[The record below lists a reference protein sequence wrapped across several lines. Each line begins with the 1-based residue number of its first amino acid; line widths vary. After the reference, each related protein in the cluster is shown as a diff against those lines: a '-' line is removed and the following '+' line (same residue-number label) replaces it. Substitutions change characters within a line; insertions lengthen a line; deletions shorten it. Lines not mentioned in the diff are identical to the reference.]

1 MALLSY
7 VAALLALALAAGFA
21 AGRARAMLLVA
32 ASFVFYASFDWRFS
46 LILGGIVAATFAGG
60 LHLDGGRRSRGAIT
74 AWAVL
79 VLGPLAF
86 YKYLLVWLEG
96 LIHLVPVS
104 GLDFGGYGSVLI
116 PVGLSFYSFQC
127 LGYLMDVHRRAYPA
141 DRNLLRLSLFIAF
154 FPQLLAGPIERYPS
168 LAPQLWERVKPSPDM
183 VLNGLVLIAYGLFLK
198 QALGD
203 RLASS
208 VDLAFENAATGGA
221 ANTLVGFVGFT
232 FQLLADFGG
241 YSLIAVGAGLLF
253 GVRLTQNFR
262 QPLFSANIV
271 EFWQRWHISLT
282 RWVGDYVYRPL
293 GRYFLRHTTW
303 ASRLQ
308 EAATVTIVWVVLGIW
323 HGAQLT
329 FVMFGLV
336 QAASIVGYK
345 TFARRHGP
353 LPRWRSALGM
363 VATFALIVVTFG
375 LIRAPDLES
384 YFSMIYA
391 LFTAAPGPL
400 QIEQR
405 SLTLLCAGLML
416 AVDIRNRFWTD
427 AGLTSVTGR
436 AALLCLL
443 IVAVVL
449 LGNEEGRSFIY
460 FRF

>member
-1 MALLSY
+1 MGLLSY
-7 VAALLALALAAGFA
+7 VAALLILALIAGFA

-32 ASFVFYASFDWRFS
+32 ASFVFYASFDWRFP
-46 LILGGIVAATFAGG
+46 LILAGIVAVTFAGG
-60 LHLDGGRRSRGAIT
+60 LHVDRGQRGRGAIIT
-74 AWAVL
+74 WAIL

-96 LIHLVPVS
+96 LAHLVPVS

-127 LGYLMDVHRRAYPA
+127 LGYLIDVHRRAYPA
-141 DRNLLRLSLFIAF
+141 DRNLLRLGLFISF
-154 FPQLLAGPIERYPS
+154 FPQLLAGPIERYPA
-168 LAPQLWERVKPSPDM
+168 LAPQLWERAKPTPDM

-198 QALGD
+198 LAVGD

-221 ANTLVGFVGFT
+221 ANTLVGFAGFT

-253 GVRLTQNFR
+253 GVSLTQNFR
-262 QPLFSANIV
+262 QPFFSANIV

-282 RWVGDYVYRPL
+282 RWVGDYVYRPV
-293 GRYFLRHTTW
+293 GRYFLRHTNW

-308 EAATVTIVWVVLGIW
+308 EAATVTIVWVILGMW

-329 FVMFGLV
+329 FAVFGLV
-336 QAASIVGYK
+336 QAALIIGYK
-345 TFARRHGP
+345 IYARRRGP
-353 LPRWRSALGM
+353 LPHWRSALGM
-363 VATFALIVVTFG
+363 ITTFSLVVISFG

-384 YFSMIYA
+384 FAGMTYA

-405 SLTLLCAGLML
+405 SLVFLCAGIML
-416 AVDIRNRFWTD
+416 VVELRNRFWGS
-427 AGLTSVTGR
+427 AGLTSLRGR
-436 AALLCLL
+436 TALLCAL